1 MLFVYVHMSLSFE
14 LVPDCL
20 FFITTTFKLSSQR
33 LCTKANTL
41 PTRGLPRARRPRASS
56 FSKFF
61 QKKVFDNFVQTDRAS
76 EKFFERKLELA
87 KGKDGGLHGI
97 TSRCLFK
104 VPSANAS
111 AATTRRLVSTSLVSD
126 FHPTSFQEPSSSC
139 QDSCLRKC
147 IHKQNPD

>member
-20 FFITTTFKLSSQR
+20 LFITVTFNFSSQR

-41 PTRGLPRARRPRASS
+41 HARGLPRARRPRASS
-56 FSKFF
+56 FFKVFSKIF
-61 QKKVFDNFVQTDRAS
+61 FDNFVETDRTS

-97 TSRCLFK
+97 MSHCSFK

-111 AATTRRLVSTSLVSD
+111 AATTRRLASTSLVSD
-126 FHPTSFQEPSSSC
+126 FHPTSFQEPSSSY
-139 QDSCLRKC
+139 QDSGLRKC
-147 IHKQNPD
+147 IHKQNPG